1 MLTEQAAN
9 DLATPRVSQ
18 AARSYLVSKRL
29 LDLVGALV
37 GLAVLSPV
45 LILLAVLIR
54 STSKGPALFRQTRIG
69 RFGKPFTCYKFRTM
83 YQDADDRTH
92 RDFVKAYTE
101 GQVVAQGAVGQPAA
115 PFKLGR
121 DPRITPLGHWLRR
134 TSLDELPQLIN
145 VLKDEMSL
153 VGPRPDVP
161 YSVALY
167 KDWHK
172 LRLATQP
179 GLTGLWQIRGRGR
192 VAFEEGMRLDCE
204 YVQRQCLRLDIE
216 ILLQTVPAVLSMRG
230 AA

>member
-1 MLTEQAAN
+1 MFSDHTFN
-9 DLATPRVSQ
+9 DLAIPRTTR
-18 AARSYLVSKRL
+18 ATRTYLVSKRAV
-29 LDLVGALV
+29 DLVLACTALILFSPV
-37 GLAVLSPV
+37 LAVL
-45 LILLAVLIR
+45 AYLIR
-54 STSKGPALFRQTRIG
+54 RDSAGPALFRQTRIG

-83 YQDADDRTH
+83 FVDASEQAH
-92 RDFVKAYTE
+92 RAYIE
-101 GQVVAQGAVGQPAA
+101 AYSKGQVGPANNPDA
-115 PFKLGR
+115 PYKIER
-121 DPRITPLGHWLRR
+121 DPRITPLGHFLRR
-134 TSLDELPQLIN
+134 SSLDELPQLLN
-145 VLKDEMSL
+145 VIKGDMSL
-153 VGPRPDVP
+153 VGPRPDVA